1 MWCVG
6 NAPYRDFY
14 FELFGNSEQ
23 LGFYEYCIIPQNKP
37 QGFSL
42 PYVLK
47 KYDVVVGEKVED
59 FLVSVVKL
67 SETLALKLLK
77 NARIVDHKKRRLQK
91 GKVLKSGY
99 IEVLIFEPMSK
110 GLKPLFQTEHFALFD
125 KPSGLLVHP
134 TIRST
139 EYTLLDEVRYL
150 FGEEA
155 KLVHRIDAETSGLI
169 LVSKNGYANYVLKEM
184 FERKAFTKKYKA
196 LVEHELKEEQL
207 IEAGISPSEGF
218 IKLKMQTSQ
227 DGKESSTRI
236 RPLAHNKSTNQT
248 LLEAIPYTGRQHQIR
263 VHLDSIGHRIV
274 GDPIYGLEESFVN
287 DFLNDNIDNTE
298 RVKVTGASRLM
309 LHAYYLEFTFL
320 GTRYVFC
327 SKQEFGDM
335 DE

>member
-1 MWCVG
+1 M
-6 NAPYRDFY
+6 
-14 FELFGNSEQ
+14 
-23 LGFYEYCIIPQNKP
+23 
-37 QGFSL
+37 

-59 FLVSVVKL
+59 FLVDVVKL
-67 SETLALKLLK
+67 SETLAHKLLK
-77 NARIVDHKKRRLQK
+77 NAKIVDHKKRRLQK

-150 FGEEA
+150 FGNEA

-184 FERKAFTKKYKA
+184 FEKKAFTKKYKV

-207 IEAGISPSEGF
+207 IETGISPSEGL
-218 IKLKMQTSQ
+218 IKLKMQTSMH
-227 DGKESSTRI
+227 GKESSTRI
-236 RPLAHNKSTNQT
+236 RPLAYNKATNQT
-248 LLEAIPYTGRQHQIR
+248 LVEAIPYTGRQHQIR

-274 GDPIYGLEESFVN
+274 GDPIYGLDESFVN
-287 DFLNDNIDNTE
+287 DFLNDNIEHSE

-320 GTRYVFC
+320 GTQYIFC
-327 SKQEFGDM
+327 SKQAFGDTH
-335 DE
+335 

>member
-1 MWCVG
+1 
-6 NAPYRDFY
+6 
-14 FELFGNSEQ
+14 
-23 LGFYEYCIIPQNKP
+23 
-37 QGFSL
+37 
-42 PYVLK
+42 
-47 KYDVVVGEKVED
+47 VGEKVED

-77 NARIVDHKKRRLQK
+77 NGRILDHKNKQVQK

-184 FERKAFTKKYKA
+184 FEKKTFTKKYKA
-196 LVEHELKEEQL
+196 LVEGELKEEQL
-207 IEAGISPSEGF
+207 IEVGISPSEGL

-236 RPLAHNKSTNQT
+236 RPLAYNKATNQT
-248 LLEAIPYTGRQHQIR
+248 LVEAIPYTGRQHQIR

-274 GDPIYGLEESFVN
+274 GDPIYGLEENFVN
-287 DFLNDNIDNTE
+287 DFLNDNIEDSE
-298 RVKVTGASRLM
+298 RIKVTGASRLM

-327 SKQEFGDM
+327 SKQAFPLD
-335 DE
+335 